1 MCSHNS
7 FQCGICCFLTENKKK
22 SSTKTEP
29 REESNQT
36 RKLNQEGNGTQG
48 TATFTINIR
57 RQHSRR
63 RTLFHCSV
71 WLLYFCFLISSQQQ
85 SSNKVSSCSI
95 CTCTHF
101 FSHCPRRW
109 QSQYWLLF
117 GFGVWE
123 KLIVKLESRF
133 VVFLKERN
141 WSVQTVEGK
150 CRNLI
155 ASKWT
160 NRTCK
165 RKQTNGLG
173 RMEDLM

>member
-57 RQHSRR
+57 RHHSRR

-101 FSHCPRRW
+101 FALPPQMAVTVLASF
-109 QSQYWLLF
+109 WLWRLRKIDC
-117 GFGVWE
+117 E
-123 KLIVKLESRF
+123 IRISL
-133 VVFLKERN
+133 VVFLKESN
-141 WSVQTVEGK
+141 
-150 CRNLI
+150 
-155 ASKWT
+155 
-160 NRTCK
+160 
-165 RKQTNGLG
+165 
-173 RMEDLM
+173 

>member
-1 MCSHNS
+1 MVRIFKIFLEICVGVFFSVLPVSVKFEMCSHNS

-57 RQHSRR
+57 RHHSRR

-101 FSHCPRRW
+101 FRTAPADGSH
-109 QSQYWLLF
+109 SI
-117 GFGVWE
+117 GFFLALAFE
-123 KLIVKLESRF
+123 K
-133 VVFLKERN
+133 N
-141 WSVQTVEGK
+141 
-150 CRNLI
+150 
-155 ASKWT
+155 
-160 NRTCK
+160 
-165 RKQTNGLG
+165 
-173 RMEDLM
+173 